1 MEGVTMLTWLH
12 QLIAPFFDGA
22 NWQQAV
28 LTGNGWLIIVSI
40 IILECLLSVDNAV
53 VLAAKTSVL
62 TNEKDREKALFAGIW
77 SAFVFRMIVVVIA
90 AYIVSFWQI
99 KVAGAIYLIY
109 LSLDYFWKT
118 KHAPGAKGDVKSADI
133 PHSKQTRQPKVW
145 QVALELEIINLLFS
159 VDSVLASVAIS
170 PNPVIVLIG
179 GIVGTLAVRFIAE
192 VIMKVM
198 VFVPELEPMA
208 YVLIAII
215 AIKMFLEIPMIGLEL
230 SAGWFA
236 LLILLVVGATLVIH
250 RLREK

>member
-1 MEGVTMLTWLH
+1 MLTWLH

-22 NWQQAV
+22 NWHQAI
-28 LTGNGWLIIVSI
+28 LTGNGWLVIISI
-40 IILECLLSVDNAV
+40 VILECLLSVDNAV

-77 SAFVFRMIVVVIA
+77 SAFIFRMLVVIIA
-90 AYIVSFWQI
+90 AYIVGFWQI

-109 LSLDYFWKT
+109 LSLEYFWKSNHAQGT
-118 KHAPGAKGDVKSADI
+118 KDDITSADI
-133 PHSKQTRQPKVW
+133 PHSKQNASPKVW
-145 QVALELEIINLLFS
+145 RVALELEVINLLFS

-179 GIVGTLAVRFIAE
+179 GIVGILAVRFIAE

-208 YVLIAII
+208 YILIAII
-215 AIKMFLEIPMIGLEL
+215 AIKMFLEIPAIGLEL

-236 LLILLVVGATLVIH
+236 LLILVVVGVTLLIH
-250 RLREK
+250 RLRDK